1 MPNPEMK
8 AVKVMPVN
16 AVFLAVAVL
25 LCNHGPAYEAG
36 AQTAAP
42 ADTQVTE
49 LPPMVRLVQEA
60 EFLAGRGQLKPA
72 IARYEEA
79 LKLGAGS
86 AEVLNRLG
94 TLYLADGM
102 VAGSIAAFK
111 RSMAE
116 KPGQLQVYS
125 ALGEAFL
132 AAGQLDSAIAV
143 IEEARR
149 LAPQVS
155 AIQSSLGFLYMQAG
169 NRSRA
174 KTHLDSALLLDD
186 RNPEAH
192 RYLGFHYTRVDSLE
206 RAIPYYETV
215 SELLPRDVEAYNNL
229 GFLHSQQGRYS
240 RALAYYKQAKE
251 LSPDPD
257 MMHAINLNMEAL
269 REIMAGK
276 LRARMILVDSEEQ
289 GRDLLKRIEAGED
302 FGRLAAKFSK
312 APNARDGGD
321 LGFFGPGD
329 MLEVVEEEVLKLQVN
344 EVSGVIR
351 IPQGVMLL
359 QRLN

>member
-1 MPNPEMK
+1 MSIPILK
-8 AVKVMPVN
+8 APAPGPAK
-16 AVFLAVAVL
+16 ACFLAAAL
-25 LCNHGPAYEAG
+25 LCGPGFEAK
-36 AQTAAP
+36 AQTAAAP
-42 ADTQVTE
+42 DTLRAD

-72 IARYEEA
+72 ISRYEEA
-79 LKLGAGS
+79 LELGAGS

-94 TLYLADGM
+94 TLYLADGK
-102 VAGSIAAFK
+102 VPESIAAFK

-116 KPGQLQVYS
+116 RPGQLQVYS
-125 ALGEAFL
+125 ALSEAFL
-132 AAGQLDSAIAV
+132 ASGRLDSAIAV

-149 LAPQVS
+149 LAPEVS
-155 AIQSSLGFLYMQAG
+155 GIESSLGFLYMHAG
-169 NRSRA
+169 NRTKA
-174 KTHLDSALLLDD
+174 KAHLDSALLLDD
-186 RNPEAH
+186 GNPEAH
-192 RYLGFHYTRVDSLE
+192 RYLGLHYTRVDSLE
-206 RAIPYYETV
+206 RAIPHYETV
-215 SELLPRDVEAYNNL
+215 TELLPGDVEAYNNL

-240 RALAYYKQAKE
+240 EGLSYYRRAKE

-257 MMHAINLNMEAL
+257 VIHAINLNMEAL

-302 FGRLAAKFSK
+302 FAQLAVKYSR

-321 LGFFGPGD
+321 LGFFGRGD
-329 MLEVVEEEVLKLQVN
+329 MLEAVEEAVLKLQVN
-344 EVSGVIR
+344 QVSGVIR

>member
-1 MPNPEMK
+1 MRRAANL
-8 AVKVMPVN
+8 
-16 AVFLAVAVL
+16 LAVAAVL
-25 LCNHGPAYEAG
+25 LNHGPAPEAG
-36 AQTAAP
+36 AQTAAAP
-42 ADTQVTE
+42 DTQAAE

-60 EFLAGRGQLKPA
+60 EFLAGRGQLKLA
-72 IARYEEA
+72 IERYEEA

-94 TLYLADGM
+94 TLYLADGK
-102 VAGSIAAFK
+102 VAESIAAFK
-111 RSMAE
+111 RSMKE
-116 KPGQLQVYS
+116 RPGQLQVYS

-143 IEEARR
+143 IEAARR

-155 AIQSSLGFLYMQAG
+155 VIQSSLGFLYMQAG
-169 NRSRA
+169 NRTRA
-174 KTHLDSALLLDD
+174 KTHLDSALLLDE

-206 RAIPYYETV
+206 RAVAHYEIVT
-215 SELLPRDVEAYNNL
+215 ELLPGDVEACNNL

-240 RALAYYKQAKE
+240 QALSYYQRAKE

-257 MMHAINLNMEAL
+257 FTHAINLNIEAL
-269 REIMAGK
+269 RAIMAGK

-289 GRDLLKRIEAGED
+289 GRDLLGRIEAGED
-302 FGRLAAKFSK
+302 FGQLAAKFSK

-329 MLEVVEEEVLKLQVN
+329 MLEAVEEAVLKLQVN
-344 EVSGVIR
+344 EVSGLVR